1 MGLIGHKFI
10 LFFLIAITESPTA
23 IAATV
28 YLDQLPSDI
37 SAGQTFD
44 IGVKV
49 DPQSIAIAGAQLD
62 ISYNKSVLKINSI
75 MEGNLFKQYGT
86 TTIFNGGVID
96 NSLGRAVNIYGS
108 IIGQKNGQTPG
119 TFIIINATA
128 LNSINDP
135 QIQINLE
142 NVRVVGPDGN
152 QVYPTPALT
161 PSQQD
166 KETGGSASSTSS
178 TSSTSGA
185 GGGSS
190 GSSGENHTNIEF
202 IEKYGLYIY
211 RNVTT
216 SYRFKEQTN
225 PIIFV
230 NITGNTNPVEIT
242 TSVEVLKSTST
253 LVKSS
258 APGSVY
264 KNVNIWAGNF
274 GYATPDNI
282 KHAEVIF
289 RVPIAWMEANNINP
303 DSIEMMRYDD
313 GWQSLPTRK
322 IGTHN
327 SNILYESS
335 TIGFS
340 FFAIN
345 GKKSTGEMDNYPE
358 TTIIQPE
365 DHASLNNYLLVV
377 VFAGIV
383 TSSILIYKIRMPR
396 KK

>member
-1 MGLIGHKFI
+1 MSLIGHKFI
-10 LFFLIAITESPTA
+10 LFFLIAIIESPAA

-28 YLDQLPSDI
+28 YPDQLPSNI

-135 QIQINLE
+135 QINLE
-142 NVRVVGPDGN
+142 NVRVVDPNGN
-152 QVYPTPALT
+152 QVYPTPAST
-161 PSQQD
+161 PGQD
-166 KETGGSASSTSS
+166 KETGGSASSTS
-178 TSSTSGA
+178 GA
-185 GGGSS
+185 GGGSSGSS

-202 IEKYGLYIY
+202 IEKYDLYIY

-225 PIIFV
+225 PIVFV
-230 NITGNTNPVEIT
+230 NITGNTNSVEIT

-258 APGSVY
+258 APGLVY

-345 GKKSTGEMDNYPE
+345 GKKSTGEMNNYPE
-358 TTIIQPE
+358 TTTIQPE
-365 DHASLNNYLLVV
+365 DHANLNNLLVV

-383 TSSILIYKIRMPR
+383 TSSMLIYKIRMLR

>member
-1 MGLIGHKFI
+1 MRLIGHKFI
-10 LFFLIAITESPTA
+10 LFFLIAIIESPAA

-28 YLDQLPSDI
+28 YLDQLPSNI

-49 DPQSIAIAGAQLD
+49 DPQSIAIAGAQMD

-119 TFIIINATA
+119 TFIIINFTA

-142 NVRVVGPDGN
+142 NVRVVDPNGN
-152 QVYPTPALT
+152 QVYPTPAST
-161 PSQQD
+161 PGQQD
-166 KETGGSASSTSS
+166 KETGGSA
-178 TSSTSGA
+178 SGA

-202 IEKYGLYIY
+202 IEKYDLYIY

-225 PIIFV
+225 PIVFV
-230 NITGNTNPVEIT
+230 NITGNTNSVEIT

-258 APGSVY
+258 APGLVY

-345 GKKSTGEMDNYPE
+345 GKKSTGEMNNYPE
-358 TTIIQPE
+358 TTTIQPE
-365 DHASLNNYLLVV
+365 DHANLNNYLLVV

-383 TSSILIYKIRMPR
+383 TSSILIYKIRMP
-396 KK
+396 KKK

>member
-1 MGLIGHKFI
+1 MRLIGHKFI
-10 LFFLIAITESPTA
+10 LFFLIFLIAIIESPAA

-28 YLDQLPSDI
+28 YPDQLPSNA

-75 MEGNLFKQYGT
+75 TEGDLFKQYGT

-108 IIGQKNGQTPG
+108 IIGQKNGQDSG
-119 TFIIINATA
+119 TFIIINFTA

-142 NVRVVGPDGN
+142 NVRVVDPDGN
-152 QVYPTPALT
+152 QVYPTPAST
-161 PSQQD
+161 PGQQ
-166 KETGGSASSTSS
+166 EEETSS
-178 TSSTSGA
+178 SGA
-185 GGGSS
+185 GGSSS

-202 IEKYGLYIY
+202 IEKYDLYIY

-225 PIIFV
+225 PIVFV

-242 TSVEVLKSTST
+242 TSVEVLKRTST

-258 APGSVY
+258 APGLVY
-264 KNVNIWAGNF
+264 KNINIWAGNF

-313 GWQSLPTRK
+313 EWQSLPTRK
-322 IGTHN
+322 IGTYN
-327 SNILYESS
+327 SDILYESS

-345 GKKSTGEMDNYPE
+345 GKKSTGEMNNYSG
-358 TTIIQPE
+358 TTTIQPE
-365 DHASLNNYLLVV
+365 NYANLNNYLLVV
-377 VFAGIV
+377 VFASIV
-383 TSSILIYKIRMPR
+383 TSSILVYRIRMP
-396 KK
+396 KKK

>member
-1 MGLIGHKFI
+1 MRPIGLKFI
-10 LFFLIAITESPTA
+10 LFFLIFLIAITESPTA

-28 YLDQLPSDI
+28 YLDQLPSNI

-62 ISYNKSVLKINSI
+62 ISYNKSVLKINSV

-119 TFIIINATA
+119 TFIIINFTA

-135 QIQINLE
+135 QINLE
-142 NVRVVGPDGN
+142 NVRVVDPDGN
-152 QVYPTPALT
+152 QVYPTPAST
-161 PSQQD
+161 PGQQD
-166 KETGGSASSTSS
+166 KETGDSATSAF
-178 TSSTSGA
+178 GA
-185 GGGSS
+185 GGS
-190 GSSGENHTNIEF
+190 SSGENHTNIEF
-202 IEKYGLYIY
+202 IEKYDLYIY

-225 PIIFV
+225 PIVFV
-230 NITGNTNPVEIT
+230 NITGNTNSVEIT

-258 APGSVY
+258 APESVY

-345 GKKSTGEMDNYPE
+345 GKKSTGEMNNYPE

-365 DHASLNNYLLVV
+365 DHANLNNYLLVV

-383 TSSILIYKIRMPR
+383 TSSMLIYKIRMP
-396 KK
+396 KKK

>member
-1 MGLIGHKFI
+1 MRPIGLKFI
-10 LFFLIAITESPTA
+10 LFFLIFLIAITESPAA

-28 YLDQLPSDI
+28 YLDQLPSNI

-108 IIGQKNGQTPG
+108 IIGQKNGQNSG
-119 TFIIINATA
+119 TFIIINFTA

-135 QIQINLE
+135 QINLE
-142 NVRVVGPDGN
+142 NVRVVDPDGN
-152 QVYPTPALT
+152 QVYPTPAST
-161 PSQQD
+161 PGQQE
-166 KETGGSASSTSS
+166 KETGGSASSTSYA
-178 TSSTSGA
+178 SGA
-185 GGGSS
+185 GGS
-190 GSSGENHTNIEF
+190 SSGENHTNIEF
-202 IEKYGLYIY
+202 IEKYDLYIY

-216 SYRFKEQTN
+216 SWRFKEQTN
-225 PIIFV
+225 PIVFV
-230 NITGNTNPVEIT
+230 NITGNTNSVEIT
-242 TSVEVLKSTST
+242 TSVEVLKGTST

-258 APGSVY
+258 APGVVY

-345 GKKSTGEMDNYPE
+345 GKKSTGEMNNYPA
-358 TTIIQPE
+358 TTTIQPE
-365 DHASLNNYLLVV
+365 DHANLNNYLLVI

-383 TSSILIYKIRMPR
+383 TSSILIYKIRMP
-396 KK
+396 KKK

>member
-1 MGLIGHKFI
+1 MRPIGLKYI
-10 LFFLIAITESPTA
+10 LFFLIFLVAITESPNA

-28 YLDQLPSDI
+28 YLDQLPSNI
-37 SAGQTFD
+37 STGQTFD

-49 DPQSIAIAGAQLD
+49 DPQGIAIAGAQMD
-62 ISYNKSVLKINSI
+62 ISYDKSVLKINSI
-75 MEGNLFKQYGT
+75 TEGDLFKQYGT

-108 IIGQKNGQTPG
+108 IIGQKNGQNSG
-119 TFIIINATA
+119 TFIIINFTA

-135 QIQINLE
+135 RINLE
-142 NVRVVGPDGN
+142 NVRVVDPNGN
-152 QVYPTPALT
+152 QVYPTPAST
-161 PSQQD
+161 PGQQE
-166 KETGGSASSTSS
+166 KEPGGSASG
-178 TSSTSGA
+178 SGA
-185 GGGSS
+185 WVGSPV
-190 GSSGENHTNIEF
+190 SSGENHTNIEF
-202 IEKYGLYIY
+202 IEKYDLYIY

-216 SYRFKEQTN
+216 SYRFKEQKN

-230 NITGNTNPVEIT
+230 NITGNTNSVEIT

-258 APGSVY
+258 APGLVY

-303 DSIEMMRYDD
+303 DSIELMRYDD
-313 GWQSLPTRK
+313 GWQSLPTRM
-322 IGTHN
+322 IETHD

-345 GKKSTGEMDNYPE
+345 GKKSTGEMNNYPE
-358 TTIIQPE
+358 TTTIEPE
-365 DHASLNNYLLVV
+365 DRANLNNYLLVV
-377 VFAGIV
+377 VFASIV
-383 TSSILIYKIRMPR
+383 ISSILIYKIRMPR

>member
-1 MGLIGHKFI
+1 MRLIGHKFI
-10 LFFLIAITESPTA
+10 LFFLILSVAIIESPTA

-28 YLDQLPSDI
+28 YPDQLPSNA

-49 DPQSIAIAGAQLD
+49 DPQSIAIAGAQMD

-75 MEGNLFKQYGT
+75 TEGNLFKQYGT

-108 IIGQKNGQTPG
+108 IIGQKNGQNSG
-119 TFIIINATA
+119 TFIIINFTA

-142 NVRVVGPDGN
+142 NVRVVDPDGN
-152 QVYPTPALT
+152 QVYPTPAST
-161 PSQQD
+161 PGQQ
-166 KETGGSASSTSS
+166 EEETSS
-178 TSSTSGA
+178 SGA
-185 GGGSS
+185 GGSSS

-202 IEKYGLYIY
+202 IEKYDLYIY

-225 PIIFV
+225 PIVFV
-230 NITGNTNPVEIT
+230 NITGNTNSFEIT
-242 TSVEVLKSTST
+242 TSVEVLKRTST

-258 APGSVY
+258 SPGLVY
-264 KNVNIWAGNF
+264 KNINIWAGNF

-282 KHAEVIF
+282 KHAEIIF
-289 RVPIAWMEANNINP
+289 RVPIAWMEANNIDP

-322 IGTHN
+322 IGTYN
-327 SNILYESS
+327 SDILYESS

-340 FFAIN
+340 FFAIS
-345 GKKSTGEMDNYPE
+345 GKKSTGEMNNYFG
-358 TTIIQPE
+358 TTTIQPE
-365 DHASLNNYLLVV
+365 NYANLNNYLLVV
-377 VFAGIV
+377 VFASIV
-383 TSSILIYKIRMPR
+383 TGSILVYRIRMP
-396 KK
+396 KKK